1 MELVVMTKIRLL
13 IDIKSAVARIVLIR
27 RTVPNKMKMP
37 RTTKTRLLTELVVM
51 TKMRLLIDIKS
62 AVARMVLIR
71 RTVPNKM
78 KMPRTT
84 KTRLLTELVVMTKM
98 RHQTKKIK
106 MMTN

>member
-1 MELVVMTKIRLL
+1 MPRTTKTRLIMELVVMTKMRLL

-27 RTVPNKMKMP
+27 RTVPNKMKM
-37 RTTKTRLLTELVVM
+37 L
-51 TKMRLLIDIKS
+51 
-62 AVARMVLIR
+62 
-71 RTVPNKM
+71 
-78 KMPRTT
+78 RTT